1 MNEYLYNSFSS
12 DKASNHTDEK
22 LKSYLCAEFPK
33 IFKRDDFRDD
43 LFQLF
48 QNEISLMKADE
59 LDSCYGNLYA
69 FYVSLEQI
77 VGLKHYEQTFESIYN
92 IMNEYELSFDETIER
107 IEQAQKE
114 NEPQKQSISAKILER
129 IRRLLQKWDS

>member
-1 MNEYLYNSFSS
+1 MNEYLYNSLSD

-48 QNEISLMKADE
+48 KNEISLMKADE

-69 FYVSLEQI
+69 FYVSLEQT
-77 VGLKHYEQTFESIYN
+77 VGLKYFEQTFETIYQ
-92 IMNEYELSFDETIER
+92 IMNEFDESFDETVARLQGSNE
-107 IEQAQKE
+107 K
-114 NEPQKQSISAKILER
+114 NEPQKQSIVDKIIAWFR
-129 IRRLLQKWDS
+129 

>member
-1 MNEYLYNSFSS
+1 MNEYLYNSLSD

-43 LFQLF
+43 LFKLF

-69 FYVSLEQI
+69 FYVSLEQT
-77 VGLKHYEQTFESIYN
+77 VGLKHFEQTFETIYQ
-92 IMNEYELSFDETIER
+92 IMNEFDESFDETVSR
-107 IEQAQKE
+107 INGTKKE
-114 NEPQKQSISAKILER
+114 NEPQKQSIVDKIIAWFR
-129 IRRLLQKWDS
+129 

>member
-1 MNEYLYNSFSS
+1 MNEYLYNSLSS
-12 DKASNHTDEK
+12 DKASSHTNEK

-48 QNEISLMKADE
+48 VDEIALMKADE

-69 FYVSLEQI
+69 FYVSLEQT
-77 VGLKHYEQTFESIYN
+77 VGLKHFEQTFETIYQ
-92 IMNEYELSFDETIER
+92 IMNEFDESFDETVSR
-107 IEQAQKE
+107 INGTQKE
-114 NEPQKQSISAKILER
+114 NEPQKQSIVDKIIAWFR
-129 IRRLLQKWDS
+129 

>member
-12 DKASNHTDEK
+12 EKASNHTDEK

-33 IFKRDDFRDD
+33 IFNRDDFRED
-43 LFQLF
+43 LFKLF
-48 QNEISLMKADE
+48 QNEISLMKFDE

-129 IRRLLQKWDS
+129 IRPLLQK

>member
-1 MNEYLYNSFSS
+1 MNEYLYNSLSN

-33 IFKRDDFRDD
+33 IFKRDEFRDD

-129 IRRLLQKWDS
+129 IRRLLQK

>member
-1 MNEYLYNSFSS
+1 MNEYLYNSLSE

-43 LFQLF
+43 LFKLF

-69 FYVSLEQI
+69 FYVSLEQT
-77 VGLKHYEQTFESIYN
+77 VGLKHFEQTFETIYQ
-92 IMNEYELSFDETIER
+92 IMNEFDESFDETVSR
-107 IEQAQKE
+107 INGTQKE
-114 NEPQKQSISAKILER
+114 NEPQKQSIVDKIIAWFR
-129 IRRLLQKWDS
+129 

>member
-1 MNEYLYNSFSS
+1 MNEYLYNSLSS
-12 DKASNHTDEK
+12 DKASSHTNEK

-48 QNEISLMKADE
+48 VDEIALMKADE

-69 FYVSLEQI
+69 FYVSLEQT
-77 VGLKHYEQTFESIYN
+77 VGLKHFEQTFETIYQ
-92 IMNEYELSFDETIER
+92 IMNEFDESFDETVSR
-107 IEQAQKE
+107 INGTKKE
-114 NEPQKQSISAKILER
+114 NEPQKQSIVDKIIAWFR
-129 IRRLLQKWDS
+129 

>member
-1 MNEYLYNSFSS
+1 MNEYFYNSLSN

-107 IEQAQKE
+107 IEQVQKE

-129 IRRLLQKWDS
+129 IRRLLQK

>member
-1 MNEYLYNSFSS
+1 MNEYLYNSLSD

-43 LFQLF
+43 LFKLF

-69 FYVSLEQI
+69 FYVSLEQT
-77 VGLKHYEQTFESIYN
+77 VGLKHFEQTFETIYQ
-92 IMNEYELSFDETIER
+92 IMNEFDESFDETVSR
-107 IEQAQKE
+107 INGTQKE
-114 NEPQKQSISAKILER
+114 NEPQKQSIVDKIIAWFR
-129 IRRLLQKWDS
+129 

>member
-1 MNEYLYNSFSS
+1 MNEYLYNSLSS

-48 QNEISLMKADE
+48 VDEIALMKADE

-69 FYVSLEQI
+69 FYVSLEQT
-77 VGLKHYEQTFESIYN
+77 VGLKHFEQTFETIYQ
-92 IMNEYELSFDETIER
+92 IMNEFDESFDETVSR
-107 IEQAQKE
+107 INGTQKE
-114 NEPQKQSISAKILER
+114 NEPQKQSIVDKIIAWFR
-129 IRRLLQKWDS
+129 

>member
-1 MNEYLYNSFSS
+1 MNEYLYNSLSN

-69 FYVSLEQI
+69 FYVSLEQT
-77 VGLKHYEQTFESIYN
+77 VGLKHFEQTFETIYQ
-92 IMNEYELSFDETIER
+92 IMNEFDESFDETVSR
-107 IEQAQKE
+107 INGTQKE
-114 NEPQKQSISAKILER
+114 NEPQEQSLSDKILAKIR
-129 IRRLLQKWDS
+129 QLLQK

>member
-1 MNEYLYNSFSS
+1 MNEYLYNSLSS
-12 DKASNHTDEK
+12 DKASSHTNEK

-48 QNEISLMKADE
+48 VDEIALMKADE

-69 FYVSLEQI
+69 FYVSLEQT
-77 VGLKHYEQTFESIYN
+77 VGLKHFEQTFETIYQL
-92 IMNEYELSFDETIER
+92 MNEFDESFDETVSR
-107 IEQAQKE
+107 INGIQKE
-114 NEPQKQSISAKILER
+114 NEPQEQSLSDKILAK
-129 IRRLLQKWDS
+129 IRRLLQK

>member
-1 MNEYLYNSFSS
+1 MNEYLYNSLSN

-43 LFQLF
+43 LFKLF

-129 IRRLLQKWDS
+129 IRRLLQK

>member
-1 MNEYLYNSFSS
+1 MNEYLYNSLSN

-33 IFKRDDFRDD
+33 TFKRDDFRDD

-129 IRRLLQKWDS
+129 IRRLLQK

>member
-1 MNEYLYNSFSS
+1 MNEYLYNSLSS
-12 DKASNHTDEK
+12 DKASSHTNEK

-48 QNEISLMKADE
+48 VDEIALMKADE

-129 IRRLLQKWDS
+129 IRRLLQK

>member
-1 MNEYLYNSFSS
+1 MNEYLYNSLSS
-12 DKASNHTDEK
+12 DKASSHTNEK

-43 LFQLF
+43 LFKLF

-69 FYVSLEQI
+69 FYVSLEQT
-77 VGLKHYEQTFESIYN
+77 VGLKHYEQTFETIYN
-92 IMNEYELSFDETIER
+92 IMNDFGESFDETVARLQGSNE
-107 IEQAQKE
+107 K
-114 NEPQKQSISAKILER
+114 NEPQEQSLCDKILAK
-129 IRRLLQKWDS
+129 IRRLLQK

>member
-1 MNEYLYNSFSS
+1 MNEYLYNLLSS
-12 DKASNHTDEK
+12 DKASSHTNEK

-48 QNEISLMKADE
+48 KNEISLMKADE

-129 IRRLLQKWDS
+129 IRRLLQK

>member
-1 MNEYLYNSFSS
+1 MNEYLYNSLSS
-12 DKASNHTDEK
+12 DKASSHTNEK
-22 LKSYLCAEFPK
+22 LKSYLCSEFPK

-48 QNEISLMKADE
+48 VDEIALMKADE

-129 IRRLLQKWDS
+129 IRRLLQK

>member
-1 MNEYLYNSFSS
+1 MNEYLYNSLSS

-48 QNEISLMKADE
+48 VDEIALMKADE

-69 FYVSLEQI
+69 FYVYLEQI

-129 IRRLLQKWDS
+129 IRRLLQK

>member
-1 MNEYLYNSFSS
+1 MNEYLYNSLSN

-114 NEPQKQSISAKILER
+114 NEPQEQSLCDKILAK
-129 IRRLLQKWDS
+129 IRRLLQK

>member
-1 MNEYLYNSFSS
+1 MNEYLYNSLSS
-12 DKASNHTDEK
+12 DKASSHTNEK

-48 QNEISLMKADE
+48 VDEIALMKADE

-69 FYVSLEQI
+69 FYVSLEQT
-77 VGLKHYEQTFESIYN
+77 VGLKHFEQTFETIYQL
-92 IMNEYELSFDETIER
+92 MNEFDESFDETVSR
-107 IEQAQKE
+107 INGTQKE
-114 NEPQKQSISAKILER
+114 NEPQKQSIVDKIIAWFR
-129 IRRLLQKWDS
+129 